1 MRNEMKF
8 KYVVVGAGLAGITI
22 AERIA
27 SELDEKVLVIEK
39 RAHIGGN
46 IFDSYNEDGILIHNY
61 GPHTFHTDNKE
72 VFDYMLQFTE
82 WNDYQ
87 HRVLS
92 YIDGTFFPIPI
103 SLDTIN
109 KFYNMDISECE
120 IEDFL
125 NQRRVP
131 VQEIQTSEDVAISQ
145 VGYDLYEKF
154 FKYFTVKQWGLSPKE
169 LDRSVISRIPFRKN
183 RDTRYFTDKYQGNPK
198 HGYTKMCEN
207 MLAHPNIKIMLK
219 TDYKEVIQDVD
230 YDLLVYTG
238 PIDYFFDYEFGKLL
252 YRSIRFQFETYDI
265 ESYQQ
270 VVSSRYPTMDYD
282 YSRITE
288 FKKMTGQN
296 HPKTTILKE
305 YPCFGEDPYYPYPTN
320 DQARLYE
327 KYAKK
332 ANMEEKV
339 LFVGRLAEYKYYDM
353 DDVIAAALACFE
365 KKIISRER

>member
-1 MRNEMKF
+1 MKF

-92 YIDGTFFPIPI
+92 YIDGNFFPIPI
-103 SLDTIN
+103 SLETIN

-131 VQEIQTSEDVAISQ
+131 VQEI
-145 VGYDLYEKF
+145 
-154 FKYFTVKQWGLSPKE
+154 
-169 LDRSVISRIPFRKN
+169 
-183 RDTRYFTDKYQGNPK
+183 
-198 HGYTKMCEN
+198 
-207 MLAHPNIKIMLK
+207 
-219 TDYKEVIQDVD
+219 
-230 YDLLVYTG
+230 LLVCNVS
-238 PIDYFFDYEFGKLL
+238 LH
-252 YRSIRFQFETYDI
+252 
-265 ESYQQ
+265 Q
-270 VVSSRYPTMDYD
+270 VYP
-282 YSRITE
+282 R
-288 FKKMTGQN
+288 
-296 HPKTTILKE
+296 
-305 YPCFGEDPYYPYPTN
+305 
-320 DQARLYE
+320 
-327 KYAKK
+327 
-332 ANMEEKV
+332 
-339 LFVGRLAEYKYYDM
+339 
-353 DDVIAAALACFE
+353 
-365 KKIISRER
+365 